1 MLIFYIICGGLFTYV
16 IVNIILDNSSKEE
29 KIETT
34 LVDKK
39 TDSFIDANNMIY
51 EEYFLI
57 FLIETQEKRF
67 SVSYKTYKNFDTNDK
82 GILTYK
88 RNKFVSFIK
97 D

>member
-29 KIETT
+29 KVETT

-39 TDSFIDANNMIY
+39 TDTFIDANNMIY

-67 SVSYKTYKNFDTNDK
+67 SVSYKTYKNFDIFDK

>member
-1 MLIFYIICGGLFTYV
+1 
-16 IVNIILDNSSKEE
+16 
-29 KIETT
+29 
-34 LVDKK
+34 
-39 TDSFIDANNMIY
+39 MIY

-57 FLIETQEKRF
+57 FLIETKKCF
-67 SVSYKTYKNFDTNDK
+67 SVSYKTYKNFDIFDK

>member
-1 MLIFYIICGGLFTYV
+1 
-16 IVNIILDNSSKEE
+16 
-29 KIETT
+29 
-34 LVDKK
+34 
-39 TDSFIDANNMIY
+39 MIY

-67 SVSYKTYKNFDTNDK
+67 SVSYKTYKNFDINDK

>member
-29 KIETT
+29 KVETT

-39 TDSFIDANNMIY
+39 TDTFIDVNNMIY

-67 SVSYKTYKNFDTNDK
+67 SVSYKTYKNFDIFDK

>member
-57 FLIETQEKRF
+57 FLIGTQEKRF
-67 SVSYKTYKNFDTNDK
+67 SVSYKTL
-82 GILTYK
+82 ILM
-88 RNKFVSFIK
+88 IK
-97 D
+97 EYLLINEISLFLL